1 MHTYLQ
7 QKEPSPDGFEPLN
20 HRYFDVV
27 VIPGVQLQQGFLL
40 LNKTILQQEEP
51 FQPYG
56 F

>member
-1 MHTYLQ
+1 MQTYLQ
-7 QKEPSPDGFEPLN
+7 QKELSPDGFEPMN
-20 HRYFDVV
+20 HYFDAV